1 MIMGF
6 TFKENCPDVR
16 NTKVVDIYKALQEY
30 NLNLVVYDPWANPV
44 VTKCEYNIEIVNNLP
59 VDEFDTLILA
69 VAHDEFKEMDMTKI
83 LKRRHVIF
91 DVKGILDREL
101 VDGRL

>member
-1 MIMGF
+1 
-6 TFKENCPDVR
+6 
-16 NTKVVDIYKALQEY
+16 
-30 NLNLVVYDPWANPV
+30 
-44 VTKCEYNIEIVNNLP
+44 LP